1 MLGTKK
7 LLLAIAGFGLAAAG
21 TAGGTFASFNA
32 ETTNAGNTFATGTL
46 TMTNT
51 ANSGTACFSGA
62 GAGNAATAGCS
73 SFLAGANVAPGAAR
87 QTGTVTVKND
97 GTLDASKL
105 YVYAPTSGDCV
116 DAKTTEG
123 NTLAF
128 NPITAK
134 PLCGATLM
142 SIEETT
148 GGKHYC
154 WYGVAGATGTC
165 ESTLT
170 TLNSSNA
177 TTTIGAFG
185 TSHNALAGK
194 IDLAPVS
201 ADGALATSG
210 TPLAATGAA
219 GARTF
224 EIALY
229 LPNSASNQNALQ
241 GLQSTF
247 GLTWH
252 IDS

>member
-154 WYGVAGATGTC
+154 WYGVRGLAGTC
-165 ESTLT
+165 ESALT
-170 TLNSSNA
+170 TLNSLNA
-177 TTTIGAFG
+177 TTIGAFG
-185 TSHNALAGK
+185 AAHNADGGR
-194 IDLAPVS
+194 IDLVPVAS
-201 ADGALATSG
+201 NDVLGSGSALAPG
-210 TPLAATGAA
+210 DD

-241 GLQSTF
+241 GLKSTF

>member
-46 TMTNT
+46 TMTNST
-51 ANSGTACFSGA
+51 TSQTACFSA
-62 GAGNAATAGCS
+62 GATGNTASCS
-73 SFLAGANVAPGAAR
+73 SFLTGAKVAPGAAR
-87 QTGTVTVKND
+87 QTGTVTIKNG

-105 YVYAPTSGDCV
+105 YVYAPTAADCA

-123 NTLAF
+123 DALAF
-128 NPITAK
+128 NPIASK

-154 WYGVAGATGTC
+154 WYGVRGLAGTC
-165 ESTLT
+165 ESALT
-170 TLNSSNA
+170 TLNSLNA
-177 TTTIGAFG
+177 TTIGAFG
-185 TSHNALAGK
+185 AAHNADGGR
-194 IDLAPVS
+194 IDLVPVAS
-201 ADGALATSG
+201 NDVLGSGSALAPG
-210 TPLAATGAA
+210 DD

-229 LPNSASNQNALQ
+229 LPNSASNQNAVQ